1 MIPNVA
7 DWDQDLFYLINSVW
21 TAPVLDWLMST
32 LSRAGNF
39 GAIWLALLGVI
50 AVFGKRPDRTVALA
64 GLFALVLGHVA
75 SDVLKVLTL
84 RPRPFASLPDVRLLV
99 PHPNTFAFPSGHASS
114 AFSAAT
120 GVVLAAKKL
129 AAKKSLKRV
138 RLCGWG
144 MLVLAAAISY
154 SRVYVGVHY
163 PTDVVAGVSL
173 GIACGWL
180 GAWCVAGGGSRLE
193 NLTVWSRRARP
204 QTDTGSIKP
213 TQRITRS

>member
-1 MIPNVA
+1 MSPNVA
-7 DWDQDLFYLINSVW
+7 DWDQDLFYLINSAW
-21 TAPVLDWLMST
+21 TASVLDWLMST

-39 GAIWLALLGVI
+39 GAIWLVLLGVI
-50 AVFGKRPDRTVALA
+50 AVFGKRTDRTVALA
-64 GLFALVLGHVA
+64 GLFALVLGHLA

-99 PHPNTFAFPSGHASS
+99 PHPNSFAFPSGHATS

-120 GVVLAAKKL
+120 GVVLAAKK
-129 AAKKSLKRV
+129 SLKRV
-138 RLCGWG
+138 RLFGWG

-173 GIACGWL
+173 GIACGWI
-180 GAWCVAGGGSRLE
+180 GAWCVAGGGSRLGD
-193 NLTVWSRRARP
+193 LTVRSRRARP
-204 QTDTGSIKP
+204 RTDTGSTKP
-213 TQRITRS
+213 TQRVTRR